1 MWRQALSSTGPV
13 AATSAADEPAAGS
26 AAALPTVML
35 LLLTQWRP
43 PHVPWGLSRL
53 ALRSLAIGSA
63 PGMRFARVLGSGHD
77 GGFGLRPSLQR
88 QGLVAFFDD
97 LEQAQAFAYGTA
109 GVQRCRERSR
119 ESWLG
124 LMRATSARGS
134 WGGVGL
140 APSTQPRAGVPVA
153 ALTRASIRPRWAAR
167 FWRHSPPA
175 QAGLAAAGGC
185 RLAVG
190 LGEAPVLRQA
200 TFSLWDDQV
209 AMDAYARSGAHAVAI
224 RGAWRDGWF
233 SESMFARL
241 VLLAS
246 DGQWHGRSVDA
257 GC

>member
-1 MWRQALSSTGPV
+1 MWRQALWPSRPV
-13 AATSAADEPAAGS
+13 SAAGAGAGGAADAAG
-26 AAALPTVML
+26 ARPTVL
-35 LLLTQWRP
+35 LLLLLQWWP
-43 PHVPWGLSRL
+43 EHVPWGLGRL
-53 ALRSLAIGSA
+53 VLRGRAIGAA

-97 LEQAQAFAYGTA
+97 LGPALAFARGNA
-109 GVQRCRERSR
+109 GVQRCRERAR

-140 APSTQPRAGVPVA
+140 APSAEPRAGVPVA
-153 ALTRASIRPRWAAR
+153 ALTRAAIRPRWAPR

-175 QAGLAAAGGC
+175 QVALAAAAGC

-190 LGEAPVLRQA
+190 LGEAPLLRQA
-200 TFSLWDDQV
+200 TFSLWDDQA
-209 AMDAYARSGAHAVAI
+209 AMDAYARGGAHAAAI
-224 RGAWRDGWF
+224 RGAWREGWF

-241 VLLAS
+241 ELVAS
-246 DGQWHGRSVDA
+246 DGQWHGRGVHTA
-257 GC
+257 L